1 MNFRA
6 ILPLSSARRR
16 AMPGMPIAAGL
27 IAACVATAPVAHGQD
42 STSESSD
49 TEINYTFDGG
59 INAVAEEN
67 LYWNLADR
75 FAPSA
80 NFDSDTQWLE
90 VYAKPGVEITH
101 NADQALQFY
110 GGFSV
115 VASATL
121 GTDAFDQKNTSRLT
135 IEEAYVGFRTGTVE
149 TGQFDLS
156 VGAQGTQAWHGHANL
171 ERCLQRFRTRRGQ
184 ARPPQGL
191 GADDHRSFPV
201 SGPDGDRLL
210 HRSQRTG
217 IEQHQDP

>member
-156 VGAQGTQAWHGHANL
+156 VGAQELKLGTGMLTGTVPPTVSNA
-171 ERCLQRFRTRRGQ
+171 
-184 ARPPQGL
+184 ARPSSAPARL
-191 GADDHRSFPV
+191 GSGRSSVV
-201 SGPDGDRLL
+201 SAIRD
-210 HRSQRTG
+210 
-217 IEQHQDP
+217 